1 MKIFISKDKI
11 QQSNIGQKKVT
22 AKNILNANILYYV
35 EKKGEKIEF
44 IASIS
49 IVYSWLSNLL

>member
-35 EKKGEKIEF
+35 EKKGKR
-44 IASIS
+44 
-49 IVYSWLSNLL
+49 